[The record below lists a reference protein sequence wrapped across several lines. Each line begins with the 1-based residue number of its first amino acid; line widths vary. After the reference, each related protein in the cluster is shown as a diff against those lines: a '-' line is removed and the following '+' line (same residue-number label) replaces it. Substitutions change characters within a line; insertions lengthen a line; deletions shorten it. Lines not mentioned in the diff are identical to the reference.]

1 MPEPLKA
8 DRRYMP
14 GLDGLRAV
22 AVLGVLAY
30 HLGLSVIPGGFLGVS
45 VFFTLSGY
53 LISDLILTRSAA
65 GEFTLKSFWLARAR
79 RLLPAMFLFMVGYM
93 RFGSGERWGPSLAVG
108 AGLFATTYLLFHKL
122 LHLPW
127 PPALLGVLS
136 PELRNL
142 THLF

>member
-65 GEFTLKSFWLARAR
+65 GEFTLKSFWL
-79 RLLPAMFLFMVGYM
+79 F
-93 RFGSGERWGPSLAVG
+93 
-108 AGLFATTYLLFHKL
+108 
-122 LHLPW
+122 
-127 PPALLGVLS
+127 
-136 PELRNL
+136 NID
-142 THLF
+142 

>member
-1 MPEPLKA
+1 
-8 DRRYMP
+8 
-14 GLDGLRAV
+14 
-22 AVLGVLAY
+22 
-30 HLGLSVIPGGFLGVS
+30 
-45 VFFTLSGY
+45 
-53 LISDLILTRSAA
+53 
-65 GEFTLKSFWLARAR
+65 
-79 RLLPAMFLFMVGYM
+79 MFLFMVGYM

-136 PELRNL
+136 PELRHL